1 MKNLAWSLRISLISA
16 VICLA
21 VSGSSFAEE
30 PKSPVQSE
38 LEGALDWVTET
49 RAGSDS
55 AQATATASTRVT
67 TSPPVT
73 VIAAVADSLEIEGG
87 HIYYEVFGDGF
98 PIIMIHDGLA
108 HSEIWDAQVAAFA
121 TRYKVVRY
129 DRRGYG
135 RSRQPEA
142 PYSNIEDLHALVGAL
157 EIDEAILMGS
167 SSGGGLAID
176 YTLEHPERVEALILS
191 GPVVNG
197 LGYSYHFMKRNY
209 GNFDMD
215 RTTTIDLWANDPYA
229 VAPEN
234 DGARARLRKLLHE
247 NPHNLDLTKHGLHR
261 KPETAALGRLHEITA
276 PTLIITGD
284 RDIPDVHAH
293 VGAIEAGIAGAR
305 RVVVAGAGH
314 LPYFERPDDFN
325 HQVREFLSLL
335 SLGPDSPRAMADP
348 EPPWDTY
355 ENGFVPV
362 NGTSLYFE
370 IMGEGDLVVLLHGG
384 AIDHRMWDDQFV
396 TLASHYRVIR
406 YDARGHGLSLSPH
419 GTYAHFEDLR
429 TFLSEFG
436 GEPTHLVGLSMG
448 CRIAV
453 DLAIA
458 HPELVGSLVLC
469 SPGVSGYEF
478 NSPEEQEYMEQIRAA
493 WMAGDFARAAE
504 EFVHGWADGPH
515 RTPKEM
521 PVAVRLKVKRMALA
535 TVRPDRD
542 LGQGVELDPPALGRL
557 EEIQAPTLAILGE
570 LDMPGIHEI
579 VRRIGE
585 EVPGAR
591 VEHVDG
597 VAHMVN
603 MERAAG
609 FDRMVLGF
617 LDEVVGR

>member
-1 MKNLAWSLRISLISA
+1 LISA
-16 VICLA
+16 VVCLA
-21 VSGSSFAEE
+21 VSGSSFAQE

-38 LEGALDWVTET
+38 LEGALEWVTET
-49 RAGSDS
+49 RAGDDS
-55 AQATATASTRVT
+55 TQATATASTRVT

-73 VIAAVADSLEIEGG
+73 AVVADSLELEGG
-87 HIYYEVFGDGF
+87 NIHYEVFGDGF
-98 PIIMIHDGLA
+98 PVVMIHDGLA
-108 HSEIWDAQVAAFA
+108 HSEIWDAQVSAFA
-121 TRYKVVRY
+121 RSYKVVRY

-135 RSRQPEA
+135 RSPQPEA
-142 PYSNIEDLHALVGAL
+142 PYSNVEDLQALVGAL
-157 EIDEAILMGS
+157 EIDKAVFMGS

-176 YTLEHPERVEALILS
+176 YALEHPERVEALILS

-234 DGARARLRKLLHE
+234 DAARARLRKLLHE
-247 NPHNLDLTKHGLHR
+247 NPHNLDFAKHGLHQ
-261 KPETAALGRLHEITA
+261 KPERAALDRLHEIIV

-284 RDIPDVHAH
+284 RDIADVHAH

-305 RVVVAGAGH
+305 RVVVGGAGH

-325 HQVREFLSLL
+325 HQVREFFSLL
-335 SLGPDSPRAMADP
+335 SLEPDSPRATADP

-370 IMGEGDLVVLLHGG
+370 VMGEGDLVVLLHGG
-384 AIDHRMWDDQFV
+384 AIDHRMWDDQFA
-396 TLASHYRVIR
+396 TLAARYRVVR
-406 YDARGHGLSLSPH
+406 YDARGHGLSLSPY
-419 GTYAHFEDLR
+419 GAYAHYEDLR
-429 TFLSEFG
+429 MLLSEFG
-436 GEPTHLVGLSMG
+436 GEPAHLIGLSMG
-448 CRIAV
+448 CRMAV

-478 NSPEEQEYMEQIRAA
+478 NSPEEQEYLERIRAA
-493 WMAGDFARAAE
+493 WMSADFAQAAE
-504 EFVHGWADGPH
+504 EFLQAWADGPH
-515 RTPKEM
+515 RTPNEM

-542 LGQGVELDPPALGRL
+542 MGQGVELDPPASGRL

-585 EVPGAR
+585 EVRGAR

-603 MERAAG
+603 MERASA
-609 FDRMVLGF
+609 FNRMTMEF
-617 LDEVVGR
+617 LDEVGKR